1 MSVFEVWFH
10 YNKQG
15 KMKMNRNVKIAKEL
29 VRIAKCLAA
38 SDDWTE
44 DTYEVDGKPGLSYD
58 ETVELAKKALNSG
71 RDIKIYN
78 EVDEEDVC
86 FCSWC
91 EDLFPASDCE
101 KEENMGWLCE
111 NCLNELI
118 SRGEH
123 PTIEH
128 RY

>member
-1 MSVFEVWFH
+1 MVS
-10 YNKQG
+10 N
-15 KMKMNRNVKIAKEL
+15 NVRIAKEL
-29 VRIAKCLAA
+29 VRIVKSLVA

-58 ETVELAKKALNSG
+58 ETVELAKKANDNG
-71 RDIKIYN
+71 RDIEIYN
-78 EVDEEDVC
+78 EADKEDVH

-91 EDLFPASDCE
+91 EDLFPASDCKKE
-101 KEENMGWLCE
+101 KDMGWLCE
-111 NCLNELI
+111 DCLSELI